1 MNSLSSVDLN
11 IALEEA
17 NEMKLNLPG
26 LQMATN
32 LYEALNNE
40 GYGQYGTQA
49 LQLLIEQMSG
59 DVEEEVE
66 DNNDEEQKE

>member
-1 MNSLSSVDLN
+1 MRVQFVLLN
-11 IALEEA
+11 EI
-17 NEMKLNLPG
+17 G
-26 LQMATN
+26 H
-32 LYEALNNE
+32 
-40 GYGQYGTQA
+40 GQYGTQA